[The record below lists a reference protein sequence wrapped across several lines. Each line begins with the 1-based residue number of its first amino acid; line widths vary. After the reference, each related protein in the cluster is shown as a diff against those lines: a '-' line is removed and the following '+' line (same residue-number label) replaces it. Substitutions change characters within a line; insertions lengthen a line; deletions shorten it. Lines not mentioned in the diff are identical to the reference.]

1 MRAGSYL
8 LAGLAL
14 GALSF
19 NPALARRHGHAGHY
33 SSYHRAERGVQKGA
47 DSSTVVAP
55 DVKDGQR
62 TGDVDKSSDKSQDS
76 DAHRGPN
83 KLDKAGV
90 SPKDHASEPEA
101 QPSIDTRITVHQG
114 REPLK
119 GPHLRQFGQFK
130 GEQSRFAD
138 APGAKRD
145 HGRGSDNDRRH
156 REASDKRPLEE
167 RRNAFG
173 ARIETRAPPAEV
185 RNAAGLAV
193 PPPVRPD
200 LNATAPAGVGRIAG
214 VDPKSVEQDKVA
226 PTHPNAVI
234 SPPTTFSRGD
244 SIGGTALIRP
254 ATRTGMIAGPAK
266 IAGVISGNNVRV
278 RRP

>member
-138 APGAKRD
+138 APGSKPAPLPQRCAT
-145 HGRGSDNDRRH
+145 RPVWQCH
-156 REASDKRPLEE
+156 RQLDPTSTPPLQRASD
-167 RRNAFG
+167 A
-173 ARIETRAPPAEV
+173 
-185 RNAAGLAV
+185 
-193 PPPVRPD
+193 
-200 LNATAPAGVGRIAG
+200 
-214 VDPKSVEQDKVA
+214 
-226 PTHPNAVI
+226 
-234 SPPTTFSRGD
+234 SPG
-244 SIGGTALIRP
+244 
-254 ATRTGMIAGPAK
+254 
-266 IAGVISGNNVRV
+266 
-278 RRP
+278 